1 MKKYKMNKKTIAPF
15 TFLEYK
21 KYMMGEF
28 EELDDKVYLIELWI
42 EETRKLKRKLIGDLI
57 RQNYEND
64 TLPEFDAIKEAIFLQ
79 KSAYANIQNK
89 LYIWLTL
96 NPKAPYTQDNF
107 KLFKDKVVKFV
118 NRKIFRGHM
127 YVFEQRSTAIDTL
140 GEGYHAHILLKRNIS
155 YKPSNIHK
163 YSKNTF
169 KNLMNVHNPSIFKF
183 NWCPQEFLGDKIQYM
198 KGYKIDINK
207 EIETQKL
214 LKCEV
219 DKEWRTLWGIH
230 QFYGTSK
237 HFPH

>member
-1 MKKYKMNKKTIAPF
+1 MNKKTIAPF

-155 YKPSNIHK
+155 YKPS
-163 YSKNTF
+163 
-169 KNLMNVHNPSIFKF
+169 
-183 NWCPQEFLGDKIQYM
+183 KI
-198 KGYKIDINK
+198 
-207 EIETQKL
+207 
-214 LKCEV
+214 
-219 DKEWRTLWGIH
+219 
-230 QFYGTSK
+230 
-237 HFPH
+237 